1 MDLRALNVNHC
12 LKNLKCPQIL
22 QFIYEISMR
31 CFLKFD
37 NTLKSCMLFSIM
49 NVRQE
54 LLKCKRK
61 KPQQCLISY
70 AGENTHFTHRKCC
83 YSYTTT
89 SPTGMAIIKFRQQSV
104 LAQDAENL
112 EPSYMGIRD
121 GAATEMHSLAL
132 KLNRVTYDL

>member
-54 LLKCKRK
+54 LLKCKRNDLLKGILKSGK
-61 KPQQCLISY
+61 KK
-70 AGENTHFTHRKCC
+70 E
-83 YSYTTT
+83 
-89 SPTGMAIIKFRQQSV
+89 
-104 LAQDAENL
+104 
-112 EPSYMGIRD
+112 
-121 GAATEMHSLAL
+121 
-132 KLNRVTYDL
+132 